1 MQEEKNKM
9 DSRGGGGYKMN
20 FVAKRFQTTAGSKI
34 TYNVPV
40 NGQKFLIK
48 NLTDG
53 DVYVSL
59 KETENKE
66 ECLLIPA
73 DTAQIVQVY
82 DGPLIFETNV
92 VTVIP
97 EATSEKGVEVQCL
110 KW

>member
-1 MQEEKNKM
+1 
-9 DSRGGGGYKMN
+9 MN

-66 ECLLIPA
+66 TSNLTLNFTKIQKPSLSNQKY
-73 DTAQIVQVY
+73 DRPSKSRPQI
-82 DGPLIFETNV
+82 
-92 VTVIP
+92 
-97 EATSEKGVEVQCL
+97 
-110 KW
+110 

>member
-1 MQEEKNKM
+1 
-9 DSRGGGGYKMN
+9 MN

-82 DGPLIFETNV
+82 EGPLIFETNV